1 MEKIFIQNEK
11 SDVQIYDGLN
21 YRHWDTWN
29 EGKYNHVFYKE
40 KKVQRELTL

>member
-1 MEKIFIQNEK
+1 MLYHEEVKKSKVHGKDFIQNEK

-29 EGKYNHVFYKE
+29 EGTIMF
-40 KKVQRELTL
+40 L